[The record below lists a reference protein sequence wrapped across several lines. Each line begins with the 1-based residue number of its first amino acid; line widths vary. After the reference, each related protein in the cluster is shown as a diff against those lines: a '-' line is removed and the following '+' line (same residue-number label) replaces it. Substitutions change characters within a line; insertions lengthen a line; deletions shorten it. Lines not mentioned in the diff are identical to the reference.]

1 MGKTGTINLV
11 FDTLDAALADVDTL
25 QDYNLDRL
33 IKHYEISCQY
43 SSVMPE
49 NIYGF
54 SYPLSKTM
62 FINESIRYS
71 ERIKAHELI
80 HCLVD
85 DSAEPLIESS
95 YVNNAKIESRADR
108 GGLYLMIREW
118 LNLTG
123 VEPQDFNIETFCVQN
138 HIPRKYV
145 FMAADVAEQAL
156 DIKIPKLK
164 LYY

>member
-1 MGKTGTINLV
+1 MLFDNLESAIA
-11 FDTLDAALADVDTL
+11 DIDAL

-33 IKHYEISCQY
+33 IKHYGISFQY
-43 SSVMPE
+43 SSELPNRV
-49 NIYGF
+49 YGF
-54 SYPLSKTM
+54 SLPYTNTM
-62 FINESIRYS
+62 FINANTRYS

-85 DSAEPLIESS
+85 DSANPLVEST
-95 YVNNAKIESRADR
+95 YVNNSKTESQADR
-108 GGLYLMIREW
+108 GGFYLMIHEW
-118 LNLTG
+118 LDLTG

-145 FMAADVAEQAL
+145 FMVADVAEQAL
-156 DIKIPKLK
+156 KIKIPKLK